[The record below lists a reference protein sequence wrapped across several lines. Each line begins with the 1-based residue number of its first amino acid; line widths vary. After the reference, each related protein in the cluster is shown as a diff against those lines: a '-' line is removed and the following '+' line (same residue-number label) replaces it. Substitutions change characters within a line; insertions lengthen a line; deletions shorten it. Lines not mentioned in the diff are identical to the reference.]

1 MLYLLG
7 LATLFVSS
15 NTFTSCRR
23 TSHIRIQQR
32 QTFPSLL
39 NALQD
44 PEENI
49 TEDESDPRKALEQ
62 FGSLFTQVQEIAT
75 EGSSWDS
82 ETLETKTQEFVRT
95 YLRIFVP
102 GIGYALTSF
111 TVLLS
116 TFSLCLLVL
125 NLSGRGYSDI
135 IGAVSSIEPIRNV
148 LEKADGTWGNIAI
161 ALVCCEILSP
171 LILGVTLALTPRTMA
186 ILKEKLEESGWGEDN
201 IEERAAD
208 ILRLTG

>member
-1 MLYLLG
+1 M
-7 LATLFVSS
+7 T
-15 NTFTSCRR
+15 
-23 TSHIRIQQR
+23 QKQP
-32 QTFPSLL
+32 FPTLL

-44 PEENI
+44 PVENI
-49 TEDESDPRKALEQ
+49 TENGSSDPRKALEQ

-111 TVLLS
+111 TVLAS

-135 IGAVSSIEPIRNV
+135 IGAVSSIEPLRNV
-148 LEKADGTWGNIAI
+148 LEKADETWGNVAI

-171 LILGVTLALTPRTMA
+171 LILGVALALTPRTMA
-186 ILKEKLEESGWGEDN
+186 VLKEKLEELGWGEDN